1 MAHKAKW
8 ASASEQKKKGTERT
22 EIKQDSEDVRLWARL
37 EQLEKQEMEEG
48 TLSLMTK
55 WI

>member
-8 ASASEQKKKGTERT
+8 ASASEQKKGTERT
-22 EIKQDSEDVRLWARL
+22 EIKQDSEDARLWARL